1 MTKIKTR
8 RWDPARHITD
18 GATVLTYLQAIAA
31 NQYDPAVTPLFLDC
45 IARSPG
51 VADIARV
58 AFHETDAGQRCVT
71 VAAADGQEVTIAIAD
86 AVSSDSIRNALAPQ
100 HQPAGMSA

>member
-18 GATVLTYLQAIAA
+18 GAAVLTYLQAIAA
-31 NQYDPAVTPLFLDC
+31 DQYDPAVAPLFLDC

-71 VAAADGQEVTIAIAD
+71 VATAAGQEITIAIAD
-86 AVSSDSIRNALAPQ
+86 AVSNAAIRNALAPQ
-100 HQPAGMSA
+100 HQPAAISA

>member
-18 GATVLTYLQAIAA
+18 GATVLAYLQAIAA
-31 NQYDPAVTPLFLDC
+31 AEYDPAVTPFLLDC

-58 AFHETDAGQRCVT
+58 DFHETAAGPRCVT
-71 VAAADGQEVTIAIAD
+71 VATTAGQEVTIAIAD
-86 AVSSDSIRNALAPQ
+86 AVSSASVRNALAPPR
-100 HQPAGMSA
+100 QPAARSA